1 MNIKDYRESY
11 ITGRYQ
17 GAIIWT
23 RSACNKEF
31 ACTYSVIGGKFYE
44 SKRGSYNFASAIPVI
59 SVTEDTLI
67 A

>member
-1 MNIKDYRESY
+1 MNITDYRKSY

-17 GAIIWT
+17 GPIIWT
-23 RSACNKEF
+23 RSADNKEF
-31 ACTYSVIGGKFYE
+31 ACTYYFVGDKFYE
-44 SKRGSYNFASAIPVI
+44 SKRGSCNFASAIPVI